1 MNQHKYQ
8 CGFTVQMLLN
18 NDQSDDALDDS
29 RLSQKHGTLQIPKSD
44 DAVWLTDLNQ
54 SSNREFKPGGSD

>member
-29 RLSQKHGTLQIPKSD
+29 RLSQKHGTLQIPISD
-44 DAVWLTDLNQ
+44 DAM
-54 SSNREFKPGGSD
+54 